1 MSRKAWLQRA
11 QVFTEDV
18 RTAGALIWLLGKVF
32 LALGA
37 GKGVPGR
44 GVVLP
49 LLHDQMARCCGL
61 PLLSPLSHTYLL
73 SATQGL
79 CVCGS
84 FWLERPPQP
93 SDPQG
98 SCL

>member
-1 MSRKAWLQRA
+1 MSHKAWLQRA

-37 GKGVPGR
+37 GKGSR
-44 GVVLP
+44 GGGGAAR
-49 LLHDQMARCCGL
+49 LHDQMARCCGL
-61 PLLSPLSHTYLL
+61 PLLSPFGHTYLL

-84 FWLERPPQP
+84 F
-93 SDPQG
+93 
-98 SCL
+98 